1 MEATIRSSSSQ
12 GGPADQWYFGNAAL
26 LAYTE
31 SLRGGGAIRMQ
42 LGTITIVGVGLI
54 GGSIGLAIKRRRVAE
69 RVIGVGWRQQTLT
82 RAHTLGAIDEGS
94 LEIGPAV
101 ADADLVIFCTP
112 VQVIAA
118 QILEAAPSYKKHALL
133 TDAGSTK
140 ATITAAVDGHLP
152 EGVYFVGSHP
162 LAGSEKRGPEHAD
175 ADLFQQRLTVITP
188 TPQSDQKAVGRVC
201 QFWKALGSRV
211 KLMTPQEHDQA
222 LALTSHLPHLVAAAL
237 AGILPA
243 ELQELTATGFRDTT
257 RIAAGDPGL
266 WTGIFL
272 HNRQALL
279 EALTRI
285 SDQLDRFQTALTTGE
300 ADALTQLLDQ
310 AKKVRDALGS

>member
-1 MEATIRSSSSQ
+1 MR
-12 GGPADQWYFGNAAL
+12 
-26 LAYTE
+26 
-31 SLRGGGAIRMQ
+31 

-54 GGSIGLAIKRRRVAE
+54 GGSIGLAVKQRRVAE
-69 RVIGVGWRQQTLT
+69 RVIGVGWRQPTLA
-82 RAHTLGAIDEGS
+82 RARLLGAIDEGS
-94 LEIGPAV
+94 VEIGPAV

-112 VQVIAA
+112 VQVIAT
-118 QILEAAPSYKKHALL
+118 QILEAAPSYKEQALL

-140 ATITAAVDGHLP
+140 ATITAAVDGRLP
-152 EGVYFVGSHP
+152 AAVHFVGSHP

-175 ADLFQQRLTVITP
+175 ANLFQHRLTVVTP
-188 TPQSDQKAVGRVC
+188 TPRSDPNAVGRVC
-201 QFWKALGSRV
+201 RFWEALGARV
-211 KLMTPQEHDQA
+211 KIMTPQQHDQA

-237 AGILPA
+237 VGILPA

-300 ADALTQLLDQ
+300 EGALTQLLDQ